1 MQLAVRRMIAL
12 SNGLE
17 LPSVGLGTFRATGEA
32 VQTAV
37 KAAVQCG
44 ITHIDTAAIYKV
56 CGLGCCCLASQHP
69 LQHVAAAPVLLPCTC
84 LALCCW
90 THSPQNEADIAAALR
105 DAGIPRSSVFITS
118 KVSPYQQGTAKA
130 TAACADILQR
140 LDTDYV
146 DLLLIHWPGVAR
158 LDAKSPDNAKLRLE
172 TWRVRLH
179 MGWAARTLLL

>member
-1 MQLAVRRMIAL
+1 MQLAARRMIRL

-17 LPSVGLGTFRATGEA
+17 LPSVGLGTFKATGEA
-32 VQTAV
+32 VQAAV

-44 ITHIDTAAIYKV
+44 ITHIDTAAIYK
-56 CGLGCCCLASQHP
+56 
-69 LQHVAAAPVLLPCTC
+69 
-84 LALCCW
+84 
-90 THSPQNEADIAAALR
+90 NEADIAAALR
-105 DAGIPRSSVFITS
+105 GAGIPRSSVFITS

-158 LDAKSPDNAKLRLE
+158 LDAQSPDNAKQRLE
-172 TWRVRLH
+172 TWRVRCCCVVVRGVWHRWPQQLWRVH
-179 MGWAARTLLL
+179 GGSLRVCTQGSSAGTNS